1 MTDSKVF
8 LQNVTS
14 GEAGVRIEARPDRG
28 RCLVASKQLEVIIM
42 IGMMIVLMIND
53 VTDYSLFTVM
63 ITSFGCMYLFYLLKA
78 G

>member
-28 RCLVASKQLEVIIM
+28 RCLVASKQLEVMTM
-42 IGMMIVLMIND
+42 IEMMIVMID
-53 VTDYSLFTVM
+53 EQ
-63 ITSFGCMYLFYLLKA
+63 
-78 G
+78 